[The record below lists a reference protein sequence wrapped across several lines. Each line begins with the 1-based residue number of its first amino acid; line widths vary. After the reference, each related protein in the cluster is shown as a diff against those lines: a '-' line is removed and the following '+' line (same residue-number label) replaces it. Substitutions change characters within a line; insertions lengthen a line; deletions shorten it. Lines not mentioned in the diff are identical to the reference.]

1 VSEPLIESL
10 ATVWTSIADVCDG
23 LPEPAWDTTTDC
35 PGWTVKDNVAHM
47 IGTER
52 MLLGEQPDASESDG
66 AHIRNDI
73 GRMNEQWVA
82 MYRAQPGNEVLAT
95 FVDVTQRRLAAL
107 REMTVA
113 EWDKEGFTPEG
124 PGPYRQFMAI
134 RAFDC
139 WYHEQ
144 DIREAV
150 GIEGDLD
157 GPVATLSIDRIARG
171 LPYVVG
177 KKAGAPQGSTV
188 VFDVTGPT
196 PTTVAIGV
204 EGRAAVLD
212 QVPADATVRLTMDS
226 RTYARLAG
234 GRWSGQRALDA
245 NLVTVNGD
253 HELGERI
260 VRDMAFT
267 I

>member
-1 VSEPLIESL
+1 M
-10 ATVWTSIADVCDG
+10 T
-23 LPEPAWDTTTDC
+23 
-35 PGWTVKDNVAHM
+35 KD
-47 IGTER
+47 
-52 MLLGEQPDASESDG
+52 
-66 AHIRNDI
+66 
-73 GRMNEQWVA
+73 
-82 MYRAQPGNEVLAT
+82 
-95 FVDVTQRRLAAL
+95 
-107 REMTVA
+107 

-134 RAFDC
+134 RVFDS

-150 GIEGDLD
+150 GADGDLD
-157 GPVATLSIDRIARG
+157 GPVATLSVERIARG

-177 KKAGAPQGSTV
+177 KKAGAPQGTTV
-188 VFDVTGPT
+188 VFEVSGPT
-196 PTTVAIGV
+196 ATTVSIGV

-212 QVPADATVRLTMDS
+212 QVPANPTVRLALDS

-234 GRWSGQRALDA
+234 GRWTGQRALDD
-245 NLVTVNGD
+245 NRVTISGD
-253 HELGERI
+253 RELGERI